1 MILTCPECATRYQ
14 ADAAQFQPSG
24 RKVRCARCGHVWHQ
38 SPALPEPEIVVP
50 EAAPEP
56 VHVPPPAPEPP
67 PPQPPAQMPI
77 RKAIVSSPAVAREMA
92 VQAPPRLSG
101 PSPWPMHAAV
111 AAGWLLLIAAAGGI
125 AWSLISFRAQI
136 ATLWPQ
142 SASLYAAVGMK
153 TGTAGLD
160 IENYAG
166 HRAME
171 NGQPVLLVSGVI
183 VNSTS
188 RELPVP
194 TIRAALTDGDGRELY
209 HWTFMADAM
218 TLGAGK
224 RVPFH
229 ARLANPPRALR
240 HVELRFAKDGE

>member
-38 SPALPEPEIVVP
+38 SAPLPEPEIVIP
-50 EAAPEP
+50 EAEPVAAPEP
-56 VHVPPPAPEPP
+56 APPAKKAVVSSP
-67 PPQPPAQMPI
+67 
-77 RKAIVSSPAVAREMA
+77 AIVPTPAVAREPA
-92 VQAPPRLSG
+92 AKAPAAQPGRRR
-101 PSPWPMHAAV
+101 WPMRAAL
-111 AAGWLLLIAAAGGI
+111 AAGWLMLIAAAGGI
-125 AWSLISFRAQI
+125 AWSLISFRTQI

-142 SASLYAAVGMK
+142 SASLYSAIGLK

-160 IENYAG
+160 IENYAS

-171 NGQPVLLVSGVI
+171 NGEPVLLVTGVI
-183 VNSTS
+183 VNSTA

-194 TIRAALTDGDGRELY
+194 TIRAALTDSDSRELY

-224 RVPFH
+224 RTPFH